1 MKERSV
7 LSVIIRVKDNKM
19 TEEKTFNIDPS
30 WKGFY
35 KTGGFSLAAGG
46 VLLFMFV
53 LSKIITQQPLVLT
66 PEAALTNPI
75 PPIISFLIAVIGEV
89 LLMFGVLGLYF
100 SLKDI
105 SKTNMLI
112 ATGFGLLAV
121 PMFLAS
127 RGQIISLLSI
137 SSQYLATNSETLRAV
152 YIASATFALARENT
166 YATMAMVLLN
176 IAVIIIGFTM
186 LKGVFGKGI
195 GYLGII
201 AGIITIFAPPLAIMG
216 APIIIPITGLVLSG
230 IWNIVAG
237 VKLYK
242 LGKEV

>member
-1 MKERSV
+1 MSV
-7 LSVIIRVKDNKM
+7 
-19 TEEKTFNIDPS
+19 DPS
-30 WKGFY
+30 WKGLY
-35 KTGGFSLAAGG
+35 KAGGFSLASGG
-46 VLLFMFV
+46 VLLFMFI

-66 PEAALTNPI
+66 PEAILENPI
-75 PPIISFLIAVIGEV
+75 PPTISFLIAIIGEV
-89 LLMFGVLGLYF
+89 LLMFGFLGLYF
-100 SLKDI
+100 SLKDVK
-105 SKTNMLI
+105 KTHMLI
-112 ATGFGLLAV
+112 ATGFGLAAV

-127 RGQIISLLSI
+127 RGQIISLLPI
-137 SSQYLATNSETLRAV
+137 SGKYMAATSETMRAA
-152 YIASATFALARENT
+152 YLASATLALACENI

-176 IAVIIIGFTM
+176 VAVIIIGFTM

-201 AGIITIFAPPLAIMG
+201 AGIITIFAPPLATMG

-242 LGKEV
+242 LG

>member
-1 MKERSV
+1 MSA
-7 LSVIIRVKDNKM
+7 
-19 TEEKTFNIDPS
+19 DPS
-30 WKGFY
+30 WKGLY
-35 KTGGFSLAAGG
+35 KAGGFSLAAGG

-66 PEAALTNPI
+66 PESVLENPI
-75 PPIISFLIAVIGEV
+75 PPTISFIIAVIGEV
-89 LLMFGVLGLYF
+89 LLMFGFLGLYL
-100 SLKDI
+100 SLKDVK
-105 SKTNMLI
+105 KTHMLI
-112 ATGFGLLAV
+112 ATGFGLAAV

-127 RGQIISLLSI
+127 RGQILSLLPI
-137 SSQYLATNSETLRAV
+137 SAKYMVTSSTTMREA
-152 YIASATFALARENT
+152 YIASATLALARENT

-176 IAVIIIGFTM
+176 VAVIIVGFTM

-195 GYLGII
+195 GYLAIL
-201 AGIITIFAPPLAIMG
+201 AGIITIFAPPLATMG

-242 LGKEV
+242 LG

>member
-1 MKERSV
+1 MSV
-7 LSVIIRVKDNKM
+7 
-19 TEEKTFNIDPS
+19 DPS
-30 WKGFY
+30 WKGLY
-35 KTGGFSLAAGG
+35 KAGGFSLAAGG

-66 PEAALTNPI
+66 PEAVLENPI
-75 PPIISFLIAVIGEV
+75 PPTISFLIAIIGEV
-89 LLMFGVLGLYF
+89 LLMFGILGLYL
-100 SLKDI
+100 SLKDVK
-105 SKTNMLI
+105 KTHMLI
-112 ATGFGLLAV
+112 ATGSGLAAV

-127 RGQIISLLSI
+127 RGQIISLLPI
-137 SSQYLATNSETLRAV
+137 SGKYMAATSETMRAA
-152 YIASATFALARENT
+152 YLASATFALARENT

-195 GYLGII
+195 GYLAIV
-201 AGIITIFAPPLAIMG
+201 AGIITIFAPTLATMG

-242 LGKEV
+242 LG

>member
-1 MKERSV
+1 MSV
-7 LSVIIRVKDNKM
+7 DQ
-19 TEEKTFNIDPS
+19 S
-30 WKGFY
+30 WKGLY
-35 KTGGFSLAAGG
+35 KAGGFSLAAGG

-53 LSKIITQQPLVLT
+53 LSKIITQQPLALT
-66 PEAALTNPI
+66 PEAVLKNPI
-75 PPIISFLIAVIGEV
+75 PPTISFLIAIIGEV
-89 LLMFGVLGLYF
+89 LLMFGFLGLYF
-100 SLKDI
+100 SLKDVK
-105 SKTNMLI
+105 KTHMLI
-112 ATGFGLLAV
+112 ATGFGLAAV

-127 RGQIISLLSI
+127 RGQIISLLHI
-137 SSQYLATNSETLRAV
+137 SGKYMATTSETLRAAYLV
-152 YIASATFALARENT
+152 SATFALARENT

-195 GYLGII
+195 GYLGIV
-201 AGIITIFAPPLAIMG
+201 AGIITIFAPTLATMG

-242 LGKEV
+242 LG